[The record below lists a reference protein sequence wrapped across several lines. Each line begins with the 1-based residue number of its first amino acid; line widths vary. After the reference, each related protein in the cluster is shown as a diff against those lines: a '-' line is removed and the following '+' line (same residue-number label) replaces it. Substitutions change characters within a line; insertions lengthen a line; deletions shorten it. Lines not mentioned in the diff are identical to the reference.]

1 MGDAAIINLDDAPIT
16 IEKRGCGRPRGSK
29 NKSKIIAATSSS
41 TTPTKRRRGRTLGS
55 KNKKSPVA
63 GVVVLPDVSLAHRI
77 VPQASAENMFYFF
90 AFASNQCHE
99 HQCLPLK
106 FGEFMDGRELR
117 EAILQE
123 VSSDG
128 PLYELEVYYD
138 GKGDV
143 FFKGGWSRF
152 VGDYDLH

>member
-1 MGDAAIINLDDAPIT
+1 
-16 IEKRGCGRPRGSK
+16 
-29 NKSKIIAATSSS
+29 
-41 TTPTKRRRGRTLGS
+41 
-55 KNKKSPVA
+55 V
-63 GVVVLPDVSLAHRI
+63 
-77 VPQASAENMFYFF
+77 
-90 AFASNQCHE
+90 
-99 HQCLPLK
+99 
-106 FGEFMDGRELR
+106 DGRELR

-152 VGDYDLH
+152 VGDYDLHQGWILLFNYHCGTSKFDVKIFDGTQCQKKYAPTFEWRGESSRVSLVM